1 MSRDWPIRATLLA
14 GVRDHHTLVIVLHHL
29 ASDAWS
35 RAVVRR
41 DLLATYRELCGGPPA
56 NLPALDIQACDIAH
70 WQTRRLQHRR
80 ATQLAYWQEVFAD
93 LPEAL
98 SLAGPPTHPP
108 ANRTSRSR
116 AVLER
121 DDQAQFVERCRS
133 VGLTEFEVLLAAVMH
148 GLARFATDRDVVV
161 GVPVCVR
168 NRPELTDQVGYYV
181 SMVPVRARMADALTT
196 DSALDI
202 SRRYRVAQRHADVP
216 LADIVGR
223 VDRRP
228 ATDRRPLFDVVKR
241 DLEPHLSV
249 EPLPLHARTLDVP
262 TALTQGAVLVNLTTA
277 VGKHREIV
285 IE

>member
-181 SMVPVRARMADALTT
+181 SMVPVRARMAT
-196 DSALDI
+196 
-202 SRRYRVAQRHADVP
+202 P
-216 LADIVGR
+216 
-223 VDRRP
+223 
-228 ATDRRPLFDVVKR
+228 
-241 DLEPHLSV
+241 
-249 EPLPLHARTLDVP
+249 
-262 TALTQGAVLVNLTTA
+262 
-277 VGKHREIV
+277 
-285 IE
+285 